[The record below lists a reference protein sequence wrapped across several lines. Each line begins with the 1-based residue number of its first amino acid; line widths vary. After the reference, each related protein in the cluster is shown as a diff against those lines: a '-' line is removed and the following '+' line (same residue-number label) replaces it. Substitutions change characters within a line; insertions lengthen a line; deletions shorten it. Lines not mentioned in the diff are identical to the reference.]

1 MALAHDGVALF
12 SCPAC
17 GYSGGHSPPT
27 DRPPAESPALMSVP
41 LDAHRRADAF
51 DIDALAAFDFD
62 PRTRVVFGAGTI
74 ARLGELTR
82 ELGGSRVLVVTDDG
96 IERAGHVARAVAS
109 LGEAGLDTIVFKDV
123 QPNPTTDDVDRG
135 LTVARAER
143 IDFLVAIGGG
153 SSMDCAKGI
162 NFLLTNGG
170 QMKDY
175 WGIGKATKPML
186 PLIAIPT
193 TAGTGSEAQS
203 FALIADAKTHMK
215 MACGDKKAA
224 CRVAI
229 LDPELT
235 LSMPASVTAAT
246 GIDAISHALESYVTT
261 KHNPISQLFARR
273 AWKLLARGFEE
284 VMRETGDRS
293 QGVRGSR
300 QVNPL
305 TLSPEDGG
313 EGTGSKPNGFASS
326 PSTGNPQPATLLA
339 ARGSM
344 LLGAHLAGAAIE
356 NSMLGA
362 THALAN
368 PLTAHYGITHGL
380 AVGLM
385 LPHVIRFNTPVVSA
399 MYAKLAEDVGLCAAE
414 DPRAAELLAA
424 RVASLI
430 ELSGSPTCLSACGVE
445 RTMLSQL
452 AIEAAKQWTG
462 TFNPREVDEA
472 SLLELYEA
480 AFDPM

>member
-1 MALAHDGVALF
+1 
-12 SCPAC
+12 
-17 GYSGGHSPPT
+17 
-27 DRPPAESPALMSVP
+27 MSVSRNE
-41 LDAHRRADAF
+41 HSRTDAF

-62 PRTRVVFGAGTI
+62 PRTRVVFGAGTA

-96 IERAGHVARAVAS
+96 IERAGHVAKVVSS
-109 LGEAGLDTIVFKDV
+109 LREVGLDVFVFKDV

-135 LTVARAER
+135 LSIAQAER
-143 IDFLVAIGGG
+143 IDFLVAVGGG

-170 QMKDY
+170 QIKDY

-186 PLIAIPT
+186 PSIAIPT

-229 LDPELT
+229 LDPALT

-261 KHNPISQLFARR
+261 KRNPISQLFARR
-273 AWKLLARGFEE
+273 AWRLLETGFSS
-284 VMRETGDRS
+284 VMRETGDRNQES
-293 QGVRGSR
+293 GVRGQESI
-300 QVNPL
+300 N
-305 TLSPEDGG
+305 
-313 EGTGSKPNGFASS
+313 GSASS
-326 PSTGNPQPATLLA
+326 PSTLLA
-339 ARGSM
+339 ARGAM
-344 LLGAHLAGAAIE
+344 LLGSHLAGAAIE

-385 LPHVIRFNTPVVSA
+385 LPHVVRFNAAVVGSL
-399 MYAKLAEDVGLCAAE
+399 YGKLAEDVELCEAD
-414 DPRAAELLAA
+414 DPRAADCLAA
-424 RVASLI
+424 RVTSLVDAS
-430 ELSGSPTCLSACGVE
+430 SSPTSLASCGVD
-445 RTMLSQL
+445 RALLPQL

-462 TFNPREVDEA
+462 TFNPRSVDEA
-472 SLLELYEA
+472 SLLELYES
-480 AFDPM
+480 AFDPA

>member
-1 MALAHDGVALF
+1 
-12 SCPAC
+12 
-17 GYSGGHSPPT
+17 
-27 DRPPAESPALMSVP
+27 MSVP
-41 LDAHRRADAF
+41 LDVPLDAPRRSDAF

-74 ARLGELTR
+74 ARLGELAR

-96 IERAGHVARAVAS
+96 IERAGHVAKAVSS
-109 LGEAGLDTIVFKDV
+109 LREAGLHTTVFKDV

-135 LTVARAER
+135 LIVAKVER
-143 IDFLVAIGGG
+143 IDFLVAVGGG

-170 QMKDY
+170 RMQDY

-261 KHNPISQLFARR
+261 KRNPISQLFARR

-284 VMRETGDRS
+284 VVGERS
-293 QGVRGSR
+293 RKSEVRNQKEGMLTDNVESSSSR
-300 QVNPL
+300 SPL
-305 TLSPEDGG
+305 ATRH
-313 EGTGSKPNGFASS
+313 SS
-326 PSTGNPQPATLLA
+326 LLP

-385 LPHVIRFNTPVVSA
+385 LPHVIRFNAPVVSDL
-399 MYAKLAEDVGLCAAE
+399 YGKLAEDVGLCAAD

-424 RVASLI
+424 RVALLI
-430 ELSGSPTCLSACGVE
+430 ESSGSPTYLSTCGVE
-445 RTMLSQL
+445 RTMLRQL

-462 TFNPREVDEA
+462 TFNPRGVDES
-472 SLLELYEA
+472 SLVELYEA
-480 AFDPM
+480 AFDPV

>member
-1 MALAHDGVALF
+1 
-12 SCPAC
+12 
-17 GYSGGHSPPT
+17 
-27 DRPPAESPALMSVP
+27 MSVP
-41 LDAHRRADAF
+41 LDAPRRSDAF

-62 PRTRVVFGAGTI
+62 PRTRVVFGAGTM

-109 LGEAGLDTIVFKDV
+109 LREAGLDAVVFKDV

-135 LTVARAER
+135 LSVAKAER
-143 IDFLVAIGGG
+143 IDFLVAVGGG

-261 KHNPISQLFARR
+261 KRNPISQLFARR

-284 VMRETGDRS
+284 VTGVRS
-293 QGVRGSR
+293 QESEVRSQNEGR
-300 QVNPL
+300 QV
-305 TLSPEDGG
+305 GRG
-313 EGTGSKPNGFASS
+313 EHFSS
-326 PSTGNPQPATLLA
+326 HSSLVTRHSSLLA
-339 ARGSM
+339 ARGSL

-385 LPHVIRFNTPVVSA
+385 LPHVIRFNTPMVSDL
-399 MYAKLAEDVGLCAAE
+399 YGKLAEDVNLCEAD
-414 DPRAAELLAA
+414 DPRASELLAA
-424 RVASLI
+424 RVAALV
-430 ELSGSPTCLSACGVE
+430 ELSGSPTCLQACGVE

-462 TFNPREVDEA
+462 TFNPRGVDES
-472 SLLELYEA
+472 SLLELYES
-480 AFDPM
+480 AFDPA

>member
-1 MALAHDGVALF
+1 
-12 SCPAC
+12 
-17 GYSGGHSPPT
+17 
-27 DRPPAESPALMSVP
+27 MSVP
-41 LDAHRRADAF
+41 LDVPLDAPRRSDAF

-74 ARLGELTR
+74 ARLGELAR

-96 IERAGHVARAVAS
+96 IERAGHVAKAVSS
-109 LGEAGLDTIVFKDV
+109 LREAGLHTTVFKDV

-135 LTVARAER
+135 LIVAKAER
-143 IDFLVAIGGG
+143 IDFLVAVGGG

-170 QMKDY
+170 RMQDY

-261 KHNPISQLFARR
+261 KRNPISQLFARR

-284 VMRETGDRS
+284 VVGERSRKSEVRS
-293 QGVRGSR
+293 QKEGMLTDNVESSSSR
-300 QVNPL
+300 
-305 TLSPEDGG
+305 
-313 EGTGSKPNGFASS
+313 SS
-326 PSTGNPQPATLLA
+326 LATRHSSLLP

-385 LPHVIRFNTPVVSA
+385 LPHVIRFNAPVVSDL
-399 MYAKLAEDVGLCAAE
+399 YGKLAEDVGLCAAD

-424 RVASLI
+424 RVALLI
-430 ELSGSPTCLSACGVE
+430 ESSGSPTYLSTCGVE
-445 RTMLSQL
+445 RTMLRQL

-462 TFNPREVDEA
+462 TFNPRGVDES
-472 SLLELYEA
+472 SLVELYEA
-480 AFDPM
+480 AFDPV

>member
-1 MALAHDGVALF
+1 
-12 SCPAC
+12 
-17 GYSGGHSPPT
+17 
-27 DRPPAESPALMSVP
+27 MSVP
-41 LDAHRRADAF
+41 LDAPRRSDAF

-74 ARLGELTR
+74 ARLGGLAR

-96 IERAGHVARAVAS
+96 IERAGHVAKAVSS
-109 LGEAGLDTIVFKDV
+109 LREAGLHTTVFKDV

-135 LTVARAER
+135 LIVAKAER
-143 IDFLVAIGGG
+143 IDFLVAVGGG

-170 QMKDY
+170 RMQDY

-261 KHNPISQLFARR
+261 KRNPISQLFARR

-284 VMRETGDRS
+284 VVGERS
-293 QGVRGSR
+293 RKSEVGNQKEGMLTDNVESSSSR
-300 QVNPL
+300 
-305 TLSPEDGG
+305 
-313 EGTGSKPNGFASS
+313 SS
-326 PSTGNPQPATLLA
+326 LATRHSSLLP

-385 LPHVIRFNTPVVSA
+385 LPHVIRFNAPVVSDL
-399 MYAKLAEDVGLCAAE
+399 YGKLAEDVGLCAAD

-424 RVASLI
+424 RVALLI
-430 ELSGSPTCLSACGVE
+430 ESSGSPTYLSTCGVE
-445 RTMLSQL
+445 RTMLPQL

-462 TFNPREVDEA
+462 TFNPRGVDES
-472 SLLELYEA
+472 SLVELYEA
-480 AFDPM
+480 AFDPV

>member
-1 MALAHDGVALF
+1 
-12 SCPAC
+12 
-17 GYSGGHSPPT
+17 
-27 DRPPAESPALMSVP
+27 MSVSRNE
-41 LDAHRRADAF
+41 HSRTDAF

-62 PRTRVVFGAGTI
+62 PRTRVVFGAGTV

-96 IERAGHVARAVAS
+96 IERAGHVAKAVAS
-109 LGEAGLDTIVFKDV
+109 LREVGLDVIVFKDV

-135 LTVARAER
+135 LAVAKSER
-143 IDFLVAIGGG
+143 IDFLVAVGGG

-170 QMKDY
+170 QMRDY
-175 WGIGKATKPML
+175 WGIGKAMKPML
-186 PLIAIPT
+186 PSIAIPT

-229 LDPELT
+229 LDPALT

-261 KHNPISQLFARR
+261 KRNPISQLFARR
-273 AWKLLARGFEE
+273 AWRLLATGFSE
-284 VMRETGDRS
+284 VMRETEGGRQKAEVGSQRS
-293 QGVRGSR
+293 EVRGQKSEVGS
-300 QVNPL
+300 QQAGSESN
-305 TLSPEDGG
+305 
-313 EGTGSKPNGFASS
+313 GTASS
-326 PSTGNPQPATLLA
+326 TFNLQPSTFNPQPSTLDPQPSTFNPQPSTLLA
-339 ARGSM
+339 ARGAM
-344 LLGAHLAGAAIE
+344 LLGSHLAGAAIE

-385 LPHVIRFNTPVVSA
+385 LPHVVRFNAPVVGSL
-399 MYAKLAEDVGLCAAE
+399 YGKLAEDVALCEAD
-414 DPRAAELLAA
+414 DPHAGDCLAA
-424 RVASLI
+424 RVTSLV
-430 ELSGSPTCLSACGVE
+430 EASGSPTCLATCGVD
-445 RTMLSQL
+445 RALLPQL
-452 AIEAAKQWTG
+452 AVEAAKQWTG
-462 TFNPREVDEA
+462 TFNPRSVDEA

-480 AFDPM
+480 AFDSP